1 MKNVESRLTRLE
13 RTLDATEP
21 ETKTTIV
28 SLPPR
33 GEEYTAH
40 RNQAAKTLREAR
52 AAGDKIVV
60 FKNIIT
66 IVDILPPEG
75 INDGS

>member
-1 MKNVESRLTRLE
+1 MKNVNSRLTRLE
-13 RTLDATEP
+13 RTIREP
-21 ETKTTIV
+21 RTKTTIV

-52 AAGDKIVV
+52 AAGDKIII

-66 IVDILPPEG
+66 VVDILPPEG
-75 INDGS
+75 INNGS

>member
-1 MKNVESRLTRLE
+1 MKNVETRLTRLE
-13 RTLDATEP
+13 RDLGEP
-21 ETKTTIV
+21 RTKTTIV

-33 GEEYTAH
+33 REEYTA
-40 RNQAAKTLREAR
+40 RRDQAAKTLREAR

-66 IVDILPPEG
+66 VIDILRPEG